1 MFVGLSL
8 CLSIR
13 LLVCIWKEFKVIR
26 CLKLFIS
33 RHKKYFSYTLNQ
45 DTSSRTHN
53 RISKHCLLSRTKNWN
68 KSKFLCQPDR
78 DIYTGTDIETFPAH
92 KSELKKLFP
101 HSNIQLII
109 CLPNQIVLM
118 LSCGKTF

>member
-1 MFVGLSL
+1 M
-8 CLSIR
+8 
-13 LLVCIWKEFKVIR
+13 
-26 CLKLFIS
+26 
-33 RHKKYFSYTLNQ
+33 
-45 DTSSRTHN
+45 
-53 RISKHCLLSRTKNWN
+53 
-68 KSKFLCQPDR
+68 KSKDVQIYEYGLEVKFR
-78 DIYTGTDIETFPAH
+78 DIYTGKEIETFPAH